1 MNQAV
6 NFSSIENNL
15 IFEDHPN
22 PSWARQKWIS
32 LDGEWTIEH
41 QRQKHCIQVPYP
53 IGSELSGVHF
63 KDKGTFKYSKSIEIM
78 KLFEKKRFI
87 LNVGACDY
95 STTVFVNHARIGRHI
110 GGYSSFTFD
119 ITEALHQG
127 TNKIELIVRDS
138 HSPFQVR
145 GKQTFLRKPFY
156 VWYNGISG
164 LWQNVWMEIV
174 DRTYLM
180 QGELNSDFDTNILR
194 GRIPTSLTAN
204 NSSESPEIADYC
216 LHIEI
221 VTPHGET
228 INLNP
233 VKMNNKGEFHFQ
245 CSFSEI
251 KATLWSP
258 DNPAL
263 YRIRYDLYREQQCI
277 DTVESYFGLR
287 SVHIDSDGSF
297 LINGKKCFIKMALAQ
312 GYYPKGVYTPENK
325 KIIQNDILNLKLMG
339 YNGARIHEKIES
351 PYFQYLCDK
360 IGIFTS
366 FEMPSFYL
374 PSRKGFRAYE
384 KELIDLIKRDSGHP
398 SCILRI
404 LFNETWGIWGI
415 YWKKSRTDKFV
426 RKMITMTRKLDPSRP
441 IIDNSGWEHI
451 DTDIVDFHHYLGSAS
466 LARTT
471 YQKIAKNDRKV
482 LFGFSKLRVL
492 AFYLFN
498 WVSTRTRSIYLRAP
512 LAPRGIDCGKRKKIF
527 LSEYG
532 GFGWYTN
539 RDSNSVIDLIEEY
552 TQDILA
558 SDIFSGYCY
567 TQLYDVYNET
577 NGLLSFNREPKID
590 PARLRSIN
598 AIDGSEGISFTD

>member
-1 MNQAV
+1 MNRAV
-6 NFSSIENNL
+6 DFSSIGNNS

-22 PSWARQKWIS
+22 PSWARRTWIS
-32 LDGEWTIEH
+32 LDGKWTIEH
-41 QRQKHCIQVPYP
+41 KREKSSIQVPYP
-53 IGSELSGVHF
+53 VGSQLSGVHF
-63 KDKGTFKYSKSIEIM
+63 LDKGTFKYSKSLEITELD
-78 KLFEKKRFI
+78 KKKRFI

-95 STTVFVNHARIGRHI
+95 STKIFVNHSEVGRHV
-110 GGYSSFTFD
+110 GGYSSFAFD
-119 ITEALHQG
+119 ITEALHKG

-156 VWYNGISG
+156 VWYKGISG
-164 LWQNVWMEIV
+164 LWQNIWMEIV
-174 DRTYLM
+174 DPVYLRH
-180 QGELNSDFDTNILR
+180 GELNPDFDANIFR
-194 GRIPTSLTAN
+194 GKIRTSLLDN
-204 NSSESPEIADYC
+204 DSPENLEIADYS
-216 LHIEI
+216 LNIEI
-221 VTPHGET
+221 VSPSGE
-228 INLNP
+228 IIDLQP
-233 VKMNNKGEFHFQ
+233 IKMNNAGQFHFQ

-384 KELIDLIKRDSGHP
+384 QELKELIERDAGHP
-398 SCILRI
+398 SCIFRI

-415 YWKKSRTDKFV
+415 YKNKSRTDKFV
-426 RKMITMTRKLDPSRP
+426 RKMIVMTRKLDPSRP

-482 LFGFSKLRVL
+482 LFGFSKWKVL

-498 WVSTRTRSIYLRAP
+498 LVSTKTRSIFLQAP
-512 LAPRGIDCGKRKKIF
+512 STSRDFDCRKRKKIF

-532 GFGWYTN
+532 GFGWYAN
-539 RDSNSVIDLIEEY
+539 RDCNSIIDLIEEY
-552 TQDILA
+552 TRDIVL
-558 SDIFSGYCY
+558 SDLFSGYCY

-577 NGLLSFNREPKID
+577 NGLLTFDRELKID

-598 AIDGSEGISFTD
+598 AIDGPESIAFTN

>member
-1 MNQAV
+1 MNRAV
-6 NFSSIENNL
+6 DFSSIGNNS

-22 PSWARQKWIS
+22 PSWARRTWIS
-32 LDGEWTIEH
+32 LDGKWTIEH
-41 QRQKHCIQVPYP
+41 KREKSSIQVPYP
-53 IGSELSGVHF
+53 VGSQLSGVHF
-63 KDKGTFKYSKSIEIM
+63 LDKGTFKYSKSLEI
-78 KLFEKKRFI
+78 KELDKKKRFI

-95 STTVFVNHARIGRHI
+95 LTKVFVNSSEVGRHV
-110 GGYSSFTFD
+110 GGYSSFAFD
-119 ITEALHQG
+119 ITEALHKG

-221 VTPHGET
+221 VTPYGET

-297 LINGKKCFIKMALAQ
+297 LINGKKCFLRMALAQ
-312 GYYPKGVYTPENK
+312 GYYPKGAYTPENK
-325 KIIQNDILNLKLMG
+325 EIIQNDILNLKMMG
-339 YNGARIHEKIES
+339 YNGARIHEKVES

-374 PSRKGFRAYE
+374 PSRRGFRAYE
-384 KELIDLIKRDSGHP
+384 QELKELIKRDTGHP
-398 SCILRI
+398 SCIFRI

-415 YWKKSRTDKFV
+415 YKKNSRTDKFV

-466 LARTT
+466 LARMI
-471 YQKIAKNDRKV
+471 YQRIAENDQRI
-482 LFGFSKLRVL
+482 LFGFSKWKVL
-492 AFYLFN
+492 AFYLFD
-498 WVSTRTRSIYLRAP
+498 WVSTKTRPIFLRAP
-512 LAPRGIDCGKRKKIF
+512 STSRDIDCRKRKKIF

-539 RDSNSVIDLIEEY
+539 RDCNSIIDLIEEY
-552 TQDILA
+552 TRDIVV
-558 SDIFSGYCY
+558 SDLFSGYCY

-577 NGLLSFNREPKID
+577 NGLLTFNRELKID

-598 AIDGSEGISFTD
+598 AIIGPEGISFAD